1 MAGSAKLV
9 GLDEVLAKLEQEL
22 GEAKVRRVVNKSLR
36 EVGKEI
42 EPEFKARIAGY
53 KDTGETTEAVTISGV
68 RREEGIPKIMLGFG
82 PGSRWRLVH
91 LSEFGYSKKRNP
103 RGLGV
108 IRRFSAELEGAYPDK
123 IGDKLRGGF
132 GL

>member
-1 MAGSAKLV
+1 MVGNATLV
-9 GLDEVLAKLEQEL
+9 GLEDILSKMEQEL
-22 GEAKVRRVVNKSLR
+22 GEPKVKRVINKSLR

-53 KDTGETTEAVTISGV
+53 RDTGETAESVTLSGV
-68 RREEGIPKIMLGFG
+68 LNGEGIPKIMLGFG

-91 LSEFGYSKKRNP
+91 LSEFGYAKKSNP

-108 IRRFSAELEGAYPDK
+108 IRRFAAELEGVYPEK
-123 IGDKLRGGF
+123 ISSKLKGGF

>member
-1 MAGSAKLV
+1 MAGSARPV
-9 GLDEVLAKLEQEL
+9 GFDEMLAKMEEEL
-22 GEAKVRRVVNKSLR
+22 GEAKVKRVVNKALR

-53 KDTGETTEAVTISGV
+53 RDTGETTESVTMSGV

-91 LSEFGYSKKRNP
+91 LSEFGYSKKSNP

-108 IRRFSAELEGAYPDK
+108 IRRFSAELEGSYPGQ